1 MITVGTDPEY
11 GTLYSDGPII
21 QVPGQNVAVKSGT
34 AQMATDQGYLQGEN
48 DYIYSVVAMTPAEDP
63 EFIMYVTVQQPEVKF
78 SFTSWEELVNPILE
92 DAVAL
97 KDELHLTSEAP
108 TLDDVCGYRL

>member
-1 MITVGTDPEY
+1 MIIST
-11 GTLYSDGPII
+11 
-21 QVPGQNVAVKSGT
+21 
-34 AQMATDQGYLQGEN
+34 
-48 DYIYSVVAMTPAEDP
+48 SVVAMTPAEDP

-78 SFTSWEELVNPILE
+78 SATSWEELVNPILE

-108 TLDDVCGYRL
+108 TLMV

>member
-78 SFTSWEELVNPILE
+78 SFTSWEELVNPILKMQ
-92 DAVAL
+92 L
-97 KDELHLTSEAP
+97 L
-108 TLDDVCGYRL
+108 